1 MTTSPAFAFVLVNS
15 PNQLV
20 VESNQLEKLSS
31 FNVNSVSIT
40 ATVGTYEVEFADVF
54 SGPPAVTVTHFYNNA
69 DWDDNKLWP
78 ITDNHGFGGGE
89 LSDNAVGVVV
99 WKSEAGNYF
108 CHVRLGNSN
117 TGYWRSFALSAIGPG
132 MST

>member
-1 MTTSPAFAFVLVNS
+1 MTTSPAHAFVLVNS
-15 PNQLV
+15 PNELS
-20 VESNQLEKLSS
+20 VENNQLEKLSS

-40 ATVGTYEVEFADVF
+40 TTVGTYEVEFADVF
-54 SGPPAVTVTHFYNNA
+54 SGPPVVTVTHFFN
-69 DWDDNKLWP
+69 DGGSTVGELCP
-78 ITDNHGFGGGE
+78 INENHAYGGGE

-108 CHVRLGNSN
+108 CYVRLGNLN
-117 TGYWRSFALSAIGPG
+117 TGYWRSFGLSAIGPG

>member
-1 MTTSPAFAFVLVNS
+1 MTTSPAFAYVLVSS

-20 VESNQLEKLSS
+20 VENDQLEIKSR

-40 ATVGTYEVEFADVF
+40 ETVGTYQIEFANVF
-54 SGPPAVTVTHFYNNA
+54 SDPPVVTVTHFYNNA
-69 DWDDNKLWP
+69 DWDNNNLWP

-99 WKSEAGNYF
+99 WKSEADNYF
-108 CHVRLGNSN
+108 CYVRLGNSD
-117 TGYWRSFALSAIGPG
+117 TGYWRSFGLSAIGPG